1 MKTALFILAFS
12 LCNGLLY
19 GQTDK
24 LSDRTIRNIQF
35 TKPDTAWKF
44 TPIDTSFYPTNT
56 TKGPFVVE
64 IHPVP
69 IPVASP
75 RMGVQYTTP
84 VKTLSGQGLAPM
96 PGTARLDAY
105 EKAKADSLLA
115 NPLYFYNKVIPAK

>member
-1 MKTALFILAFS
+1 M
-12 LCNGLLY
+12 
-19 GQTDK
+19 
-24 LSDRTIRNIQF
+24 
-35 TKPDTAWKF
+35 PDTAWKF
-44 TPIDTSFYPTNT
+44 SPIDTSFYPINK
-56 TKGPFVVE
+56 TKAPFLTE

-105 EKAKADSLLA
+105 EKAKADSFPTK
-115 NPLYFYNKVIPAK
+115 PLYFYNKVIPAK

>member
-12 LCNGLLY
+12 LCHGLLFA
-19 GQTDK
+19 QTAK

-35 TKPDTAWKF
+35 TRPDTTWKF
-44 TPIDTSFYPTNT
+44 SPIDTSFYPTNR
-56 TKGPFVVE
+56 TKGPFLAE
-64 IHPVP
+64 INPVP

-75 RMGVQYTTP
+75 RMGVHYTTP

-105 EKAKADSLLA
+105 EKDKADSLPTK
-115 NPLYFYNKVIPAK
+115 PLYFYNKVIPAK